1 MPPIDAPPVLRM
13 TGLTKRF
20 GAVTANDA
28 VDLTLRRGE
37 VLALLGENGAGKT
50 TLMNMLFGKYLP
62 DGGHIE
68 AADADGVLRPL
79 PPGRPEAALA
89 AGIGMVH
96 QHFTLA
102 LNLSALDNITLGAE
116 PLWRPSRRRAEAR
129 ARVLGIMAR
138 TGLTAPLD
146 EPVSRL
152 SVGERQRVEILKA
165 LYRDVR
171 VLVLDEPTAV
181 LTPAQADGLF
191 LTVRRMAEGGMS
203 VIFISH
209 KMREVLAFSDR
220 IAVLRHG
227 RKVGEMAT
235 AEADQR
241 AIARLMVGEDAAETA
256 REPMAPGAP
265 VLALHGA
272 VSGDAV
278 RGLKGVDL
286 TVRAHEIVGIAGV
299 SGNGQAALAALISG
313 LDAPRAG
320 RIDIAGKPPRRAS
333 PAAMMALGVGR
344 IPEDRHH
351 DGVIGSMTVAENLAI
366 ESLSDP
372 EISRWGVL
380 RRAAIRARAIAA
392 MAAYDVRGPGVDAP
406 ARLLSGG
413 NIQKLILARVFEAG
427 PALILANQ
435 PTRGLDL
442 GAAAE
447 VARRLLE
454 ARARGAGVVL
464 ISEDLDE
471 ILSLADRVMVMQDG
485 KLTEAGTR
493 DRQTIGMMMA
503 GETA

>member
-1 MPPIDAPPVLRM
+1 
-13 TGLTKRF
+13 
-20 GAVTANDA
+20 
-28 VDLTLRRGE
+28 
-37 VLALLGENGAGKT
+37 
-50 TLMNMLFGKYLP
+50 
-62 DGGHIE
+62 
-68 AADADGVLRPL
+68 
-79 PPGRPEAALA
+79 
-89 AGIGMVH
+89 
-96 QHFTLA
+96 
-102 LNLSALDNITLGAE
+102 
-116 PLWRPSRRRAEAR
+116 
-129 ARVLGIMAR
+129 
-138 TGLTAPLD
+138 
-146 EPVSRL
+146 
-152 SVGERQRVEILKA
+152 
-165 LYRDVR
+165 
-171 VLVLDEPTAV
+171 
-181 LTPAQADGLF
+181 
-191 LTVRRMAEGGMS
+191 
-203 VIFISH
+203 
-209 KMREVLAFSDR
+209 
-220 IAVLRHG
+220 
-227 RKVGEMAT
+227 
-235 AEADQR
+235 
-241 AIARLMVGEDAAETA
+241 
-256 REPMAPGAP
+256 
-265 VLALHGA
+265 
-272 VSGDAV
+272 
-278 RGLKGVDL
+278 
-286 TVRAHEIVGIAGV
+286 
-299 SGNGQAALAALISG
+299 
-313 LDAPRAG
+313 
-320 RIDIAGKPPRRAS
+320 
-333 PAAMMALGVGR
+333 MMALGVGR

-471 ILSLADRVMVMQDG
+471 ILSLADRVMVMRDG